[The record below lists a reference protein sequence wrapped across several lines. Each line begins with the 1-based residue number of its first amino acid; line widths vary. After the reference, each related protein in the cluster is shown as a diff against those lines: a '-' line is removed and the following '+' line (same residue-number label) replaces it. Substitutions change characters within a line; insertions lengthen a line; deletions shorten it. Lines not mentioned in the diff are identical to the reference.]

1 MSTIFTMREVTEKLD
16 KIAQDYNSLI
26 ISAYQNN
33 DEQKQK
39 YYKAEFYRL
48 TFASSELKKFEDWG
62 FCAITYIPI
71 FQRWACLFPRNYKY
85 IGGRSYPYS
94 EDDPPI
100 LFVSGV
106 VDGILD
112 EYLYKEYTQKY
123 EREEI

>member
-1 MSTIFTMREVTEKLD
+1 MSAIFTMREVTEKLD

-62 FCAITYIPI
+62 FCAVTYITVL
-71 FQRWACLFPRNYKY
+71 QRWACLFPRNYKY
-85 IGGRSYPYS
+85 IGGISYPYS

-112 EYLYKEYTQKY
+112 EYLYKEYTQGY
-123 EREEI
+123 EREEV

>member
-71 FQRWACLFPRNYKY
+71 FQRWACLFPKNYKY
-85 IGGRSYPYS
+85 IGGRSCLYS
-94 EDDPPI
+94 EDDPPV

-112 EYLYKEYTQKY
+112 EYLYKEYTQGH
-123 EREEI
+123 EREEV

>member
-1 MSTIFTMREVTEKLD
+1 MSTIFTTQEVTEKLH

-106 VDGILD
+106 DDGV
-112 EYLYKEYTQKY
+112 
-123 EREEI
+123 

>member
-1 MSTIFTMREVTEKLD
+1 MSTIFTMREITEKLD

-48 TFASSELKKFEDWG
+48 SFASSELKKFEDWG
-62 FCAITYIPI
+62 FYAITYTPV

-112 EYLYKEYTQKY
+112 EYLYKEYTQGH
-123 EREEI
+123 E

>member
-1 MSTIFTMREVTEKLD
+1 MSAIFTMREVTEKLD

-62 FCAITYIPI
+62 FCAVTYTTVL
-71 FQRWACLFPRNYKY
+71 QRWACLFPRNYKY
-85 IGGRSYPYS
+85 IGGISYPYS

-112 EYLYKEYTQKY
+112 EYLYKEYTQGH
-123 EREEI
+123 E

>member
-1 MSTIFTMREVTEKLD
+1 MFAIFTIQEVTEKLD
-16 KIAQDYNSLI
+16 KISQDYNSLI

-62 FCAITYIPI
+62 FYAITYIPV
-71 FQRWACLFPRNYKY
+71 FQRWACFFHRNYKY
-85 IGGRSYPYS
+85 IDGRSYPYS

-112 EYLYKEYTQKY
+112 EYLYKEYTQRH
-123 EREEI
+123 E